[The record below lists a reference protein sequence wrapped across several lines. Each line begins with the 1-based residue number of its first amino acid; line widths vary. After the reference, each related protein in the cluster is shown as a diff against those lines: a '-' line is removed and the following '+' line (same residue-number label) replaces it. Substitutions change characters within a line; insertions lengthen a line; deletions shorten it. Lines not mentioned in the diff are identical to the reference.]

1 MHRRRTRGSS
11 LLEALGTIAS
21 YRQDISH
28 AGCSRHV
35 ARAAGGWRLAAAL
48 VVLTVAV
55 AAEQMWQAERRSA
68 GLRDEVAGLHAQLGD
83 KRELIARQ
91 RREMAQVASAL
102 DHLARTTATLG
113 ERGAMAR
120 RLAHMEESHA
130 EALALV
136 KVAASLDGGMSV
148 VSEDAGRAL
157 EQLAWLDGQA
167 AAASDSFAVRTV
179 LLKDRVAEVSR
190 GVPTLWPV
198 RGLVTSP
205 FGARMSPY
213 GEGREMHPGIDISAR
228 YGLPVSAAGSGEVA
242 FAGRDPGYRGLV
254 IVHHGGQLDTLYA
267 HLSALYVREGQ
278 RVRGGQAIGAVGAT
292 GRATGAH
299 LHYEV
304 RVNGAP
310 VDPRRYLVSERASR

>member
-1 MHRRRTRGSS
+1 MHRRHTRGSS

-21 YRQDISH
+21 YRHVISH
-28 AGCSRHV
+28 AGRSRRV
-35 ARAAGGWRLAAAL
+35 ARAAGGRHLVAAL

-55 AAEQMWQAERRSA
+55 AVEQELHIAA
-68 GLRDEVAGLHAQLGD
+68 LHDEVAGLHAQLGD

-91 RREMAQVASAL
+91 RREMAQVASAV
-102 DHLARTTATLG
+102 DHLARATAALG
-113 ERGAMAR
+113 ERGADAR
-120 RLAHMEESHA
+120 RLARMEESHA
-130 EALALV
+130 DTRTLV
-136 KVAASLDGGMSV
+136 NVAASVDGGMSV
-148 VSEDAGRAL
+148 VSEDAGHAL
-157 EQLAWLDGQA
+157 EELAWLDRQA
-167 AAASDSFAVRTV
+167 AAASDSFAVLTV
-179 LLKDRVAEVSR
+179 MLKDRVAEVSG

-205 FGARMSPY
+205 FGTRMSPY

-228 YGLPVSAAGSGEVA
+228 YGVPVTAGGSGEVI
-242 FAGRDPGYRGLV
+242 FAGRDPGYGSLI
-254 IVHHGGQLDTLYA
+254 IVDHGGHLDTLYG

-304 RVNGAP
+304 RINGAP
-310 VDPRRYLVSERASR
+310 VDPRRYLAK

>member
-1 MHRRRTRGSS
+1 MSDAGVT
-11 LLEALGTIAS
+11 
-21 YRQDISH
+21 SH
-28 AGCSRHV
+28 AGR
-35 ARAAGGWRLAAAL
+35 GWRLAARL
-48 VVLTVAV
+48 GVVTVAV
-55 AAEQMWQAERRSA
+55 AAQQVWQAERRSA
-68 GLRDEVAGLHAQLGD
+68 ALRDEVAGLRSRLAD
-83 KRELIARQ
+83 RRELIAHQ
-91 RREMAQVASAL
+91 RREMAQVASAV

-167 AAASDSFAVRTV
+167 AAASDSFAVLTV
-179 LLKDRVAEVSR
+179 LVKDRGEEVSR

-205 FGARMSPY
+205 FGVRTSPY
-213 GEGREMHPGIDISAR
+213 GEGREMHPGIDISAQ
-228 YGLPVSAAGSGEVA
+228 YGLPVTAAGNGEVI
-242 FAGRDPGYRGLV
+242 FAGRDPGYGGLV
-254 IVHHGGQLDTLYA
+254 IVDHGGRLDTLYG

-278 RVRGGQAIGAVGAT
+278 QVHRGQAIGAVGAT

-310 VDPRRYLVSERASR
+310 VDPRRYLGK

>member
-1 MHRRRTRGSS
+1 MHRRCTHGSS
-11 LLEALGTIAS
+11 FLEALGTIDS

-28 AGCSRHV
+28 AGRSLHV

-55 AAEQMWQAERRSA
+55 AAEQVWQAERRSA
-68 GLRDEVAGLHAQLGD
+68 ALRDEVAGLHAQLGD

-91 RREMAQVASAL
+91 RREMAQVASAV
-102 DHLARTTATLG
+102 DHLTRTTATLG
-113 ERGAMAR
+113 ERGATAR

-130 EALALV
+130 ETPALV

-167 AAASDSFAVRTV
+167 AAASDSFAVLTV

-228 YGLPVSAAGSGEVA
+228 YGLPVTAAGSGEVT
-242 FAGRDPGYRGLV
+242 FAGRDPGYGGLV
-254 IVHHGGQLDTLYA
+254 IVDHGGQLGTLYA

-310 VDPRRYLVSERASR
+310 VDPRRYLMK

>member
-1 MHRRRTRGSS
+1 MHRRCTHGSS
-11 LLEALGTIAS
+11 FLEALGTIDS

-28 AGCSRHV
+28 AGRSRHV

-55 AAEQMWQAERRSA
+55 AAEQVWQAERRSA
-68 GLRDEVAGLHAQLGD
+68 ALRDEVAGLHAQLGD

-91 RREMAQVASAL
+91 RREMAQVASAV
-102 DHLARTTATLG
+102 DHLTRTTA
-113 ERGAMAR
+113 
-120 RLAHMEESHA
+120 
-130 EALALV
+130 
-136 KVAASLDGGMSV
+136 
-148 VSEDAGRAL
+148 
-157 EQLAWLDGQA
+157 
-167 AAASDSFAVRTV
+167 
-179 LLKDRVAEVSR
+179 
-190 GVPTLWPV
+190 
-198 RGLVTSP
+198 
-205 FGARMSPY
+205 FGARMSPC

-228 YGLPVSAAGSGEVA
+228 YGLPVTAAGSGEVA
-242 FAGRDPGYRGLV
+242 FAGHDPGYGGLV
-254 IVHHGGQLDTLYA
+254 IVDHGGQLDTLYG

-310 VDPRRYLVSERASR
+310 VDPRRYLMK